1 MNPDQKLKLQ
11 EMISANNVEDNTY
24 QIRKLKHSHVLRDN
38 IRQLLKLKK
47 EYNDEKEQI
56 KGQIKEQKKEQKE
69 RDREMQIVYMASCP
83 FLYNYYTDIYNKIV
97 KDEIDLDV
105 LFQALD
111 VLQDIED
118 GNVDKHEGAYKFGML
133 LKTVYIDSALKKAN
147 KLDEQYA
154 SSSTDQA
161 TRGPQ
166 ENITW
171 TQFKKLSQATQI
183 PKK

>member
-11 EMISANNVEDNTY
+11 EMISANNVEDNTD
-24 QIRKLKHSHVLRDN
+24 QIRKLKHSHILRDN

-47 EYNDEKEQI
+47 EQPQI
-56 KGQIKEQKKEQKE
+56 NENTQILF
-69 RDREMQIVYMASCP
+69 MASCP
-83 FLYNYYTDIYNKIV
+83 FLYNYYTDIYNKII
-97 KDEIDLDV
+97 KDEIDLDM
-105 LFQALD
+105 LFKALD

-133 LKTVYIDSALKKAN
+133 LKSVYIDSALKKAN
-147 KLDEQYA
+147 KLDKQYA
-154 SSSTDQA
+154 STTQP

-171 TQFKKLSQATQI
+171 TQFKKLTQRR
-183 PKK
+183 